1 MMKKTN
7 KAALGV
13 LGAALLAAAAWALRP
28 QPIGV
33 QTATVARGSF
43 EQAVAE
49 DGRTRVRDRYVVSAP
64 LAGSLQ
70 RIRLKVGDA
79 VHAGQVVAVLLPA
92 APAFLDERAE
102 RELSERLGTA
112 QALHRRAVAETQRA
126 GSQLAQARID
136 LQRSR
141 RLAVA
146 GFLSAGALE
155 QVELASRTADK
166 TLEAARFAQAAAAHD
181 VEQARAALSRYRG
194 QGAAGSAAARW
205 EIRSP
210 IDGSVLRVV
219 QESEGAV
226 ALGAPLI
233 EVADA
238 RNLEAV
244 VDVLSQDGVAIRPG
258 MRASLLLGTGVE
270 PVPATVR
277 LVEPGAF
284 TKVSA
289 LGIEEQRVNVIL
301 DPDPGLGGV
310 PSVGDGFRV
319 EARIVVFR
327 ADDVLKVPVGAMFRD
342 GAGWAVFVVEDGRAR
357 RRGFSLVRSNGD
369 EALVGAGLRAGETV
383 VAYPPEALAD
393 GRRVRRLPGAGEATR

>member
-1 MMKKTN
+1 MMKTAN
-7 KAALGV
+7 KLALAVLGV
-13 LGAALLAAAAWALRP
+13 SLLGVAAWALRP
-28 QPIGV
+28 QPIAV
-33 QTATVARGSF
+33 QTASVVRGGF
-43 EQAVAE
+43 EQAITE
-49 DGRTRVRDRYVVSAP
+49 DGKTRVRDRYVVSAP

-70 RIRLKVGDA
+70 RVQLKVGDA
-79 VHAGQVVAVLLPA
+79 VRAGQVVAVLLPA

-136 LQRSR
+136 VQRSR

-146 GFLSAGALE
+146 GFLSPGALE
-155 QVELASRTADK
+155 QVELAARTADK
-166 TLEAARFAQAAAAHD
+166 TLEAAKFAQAAAAHD
-181 VEQARAALSRYRG
+181 IEQARAALSRYRG
-194 QGAAGSAAARW
+194 QGTVASRW

-238 RNLEAV
+238 RSLEVV
-244 VDVLSQDGVAIRPG
+244 VDVLSQDAVAIRPG
-258 MRASLLLGTGVE
+258 MQARLQLGAGVA
-270 PVPATVR
+270 PVAATVR
-277 LVEPGAF
+277 LVEPGAY

-289 LGIEEQRVNVIL
+289 LGIEEQRVNVVL
-301 DPDPGLGGV
+301 DPDPDLGGV

-327 ADDVLKVPVGAMFRD
+327 AEEVLKVPVGAMFRD
-342 GAGWAVFVVEDGRAR
+342 GAGWAVFVVEGGRAR
-357 RRGFSLVRSNGD
+357 RREFTLLRSNGED
-369 EALVGAGLRAGETV
+369 AMVGAGLQAGESV
-383 VAYPPEALAD
+383 VAYPPDALAD
-393 GRRVRRLPGAGEATR
+393 GRRVRALPAGAAPSAR

>member
-1 MMKKTN
+1 MKTAN
-7 KAALGV
+7 KLALAVLGV
-13 LGAALLAAAAWALRP
+13 SLLGVAAWALRP
-28 QPIGV
+28 QPIAV
-33 QTATVARGSF
+33 QTASVVRGGF
-43 EQAVAE
+43 EQAITE
-49 DGRTRVRDRYVVSAP
+49 DGKTRVRDRYVVSAP

-70 RIRLKVGDA
+70 RVQLKVGDA
-79 VHAGQVVAVLLPA
+79 VRAGQVVAVLLPA

-136 LQRSR
+136 VQRSR

-146 GFLSAGALE
+146 GFLSPGALE
-155 QVELASRTADK
+155 QVELAARTADK
-166 TLEAARFAQAAAAHD
+166 TLEAAKFAQAAAAHD
-181 VEQARAALSRYRG
+181 IEQARAALSRYRG
-194 QGAAGSAAARW
+194 QGTVASRW

-238 RNLEAV
+238 RSLEVV
-244 VDVLSQDGVAIRPG
+244 VDVLSQDAVAIRPG
-258 MRASLLLGTGVE
+258 MQARLQLGAGVA
-270 PVPATVR
+270 PVAATVR
-277 LVEPGAF
+277 LVEPGAY

-289 LGIEEQRVNVIL
+289 LGIEEQRVNVVL
-301 DPDPGLGGV
+301 DPDPDLGGV

-327 ADDVLKVPVGAMFRD
+327 AEEVLKVPVGAMFRD
-342 GAGWAVFVVEDGRAR
+342 GAGWAVFVVEGGRAR
-357 RRGFSLVRSNGD
+357 RREFTLLRSNGED
-369 EALVGAGLRAGETV
+369 AMVGAGLQAGESV
-383 VAYPPEALAD
+383 VAYPPDALAD
-393 GRRVRRLPGAGEATR
+393 GRRVRALPAGAAPSAR

>member
-1 MMKKTN
+1 MKTAN
-7 KAALGV
+7 KLALAVLGV
-13 LGAALLAAAAWALRP
+13 SLLGVAAWALRP
-28 QPIGV
+28 QPIAV
-33 QTATVARGSF
+33 QTASVVRGGF
-43 EQAVAE
+43 EQAITE
-49 DGRTRVRDRYVVSAP
+49 DGKTRVRDRYVVSAP

-70 RIRLKVGDA
+70 RVQLKVGDA
-79 VHAGQVVAVLLPA
+79 VRAGQVVAVLLPA

-136 LQRSR
+136 VQRSR

-146 GFLSAGALE
+146 GFLSPGALE
-155 QVELASRTADK
+155 QVELAARTADK
-166 TLEAARFAQAAAAHD
+166 TLEAAKFAQAAAAHD
-181 VEQARAALSRYRG
+181 IEQARAALSRYRG
-194 QGAAGSAAARW
+194 QGTVASRW

-238 RNLEAV
+238 RSLEVV
-244 VDVLSQDGVAIRPG
+244 VDVLSQDAVAIRPG
-258 MRASLLLGTGVE
+258 MQARLQLGAGVA
-270 PVPATVR
+270 PVAATVR
-277 LVEPGAF
+277 LVEPGAY

-289 LGIEEQRVNVIL
+289 LGIEEQRVNVVL
-301 DPDPGLGGV
+301 DPDPDLGGV

-327 ADDVLKVPVGAMFRD
+327 AEEVLKVPVGAMFRD
-342 GAGWAVFVVEDGRAR
+342 GTGWAVFVVEGGRAR
-357 RRGFSLVRSNGD
+357 RREFTLLRSNGED
-369 EALVGAGLRAGETV
+369 AMVGAGLQAGESV
-383 VAYPPEALAD
+383 VAYPPDALAD
-393 GRRVRRLPGAGEATR
+393 GRRVRALSAGAAPSAR

>member
-1 MMKKTN
+1 MKTAN
-7 KAALGV
+7 KLALAVLGV
-13 LGAALLAAAAWALRP
+13 SLLGVAAWALRP
-28 QPIGV
+28 QPIAV
-33 QTATVARGSF
+33 QTASVVRGGF
-43 EQAVAE
+43 EQAITE
-49 DGRTRVRDRYVVSAP
+49 DGKTRVRDRYVVSAP

-70 RIRLKVGDA
+70 RVQLKVGDA
-79 VHAGQVVAVLLPA
+79 VRAGQVVAVLLPA

-136 LQRSR
+136 VQRSR

-146 GFLSAGALE
+146 GFLSPGALE
-155 QVELASRTADK
+155 QVELAARTADK
-166 TLEAARFAQAAAAHD
+166 TLEAAKFAQAAAAHD
-181 VEQARAALSRYRG
+181 IEQARAALSRYRG
-194 QGAAGSAAARW
+194 QGTVASRW

-238 RNLEAV
+238 RSLEVV
-244 VDVLSQDGVAIRPG
+244 VDVLSQDAVAIRPG
-258 MRASLLLGTGVE
+258 MQARLQLGAGVA
-270 PVPATVR
+270 PVAATVR
-277 LVEPGAF
+277 LVEPGAY

-289 LGIEEQRVNVIL
+289 LGIEEQRVNVVL
-301 DPDPGLGGV
+301 DPDPDLGGV

-327 ADDVLKVPVGAMFRD
+327 AEEVLKVPVGAMFRD
-342 GAGWAVFVVEDGRAR
+342 GTGWAVFVVEGGRAR
-357 RRGFSLVRSNGD
+357 RREFTLLRSNGED
-369 EALVGAGLRAGETV
+369 AMVGAGLQAGESV
-383 VAYPPEALAD
+383 VAYPPDALAD
-393 GRRVRRLPGAGEATR
+393 GRRVRALPAGAAPSAR